1 MVLWFCGSLGD
12 CKARTSESSFH
23 IRKLHLREKSK
34 KKKKKTIIIIIINDD
49 KLAMNPTQFPTW
61 ITWFPCLKFS
71 LHSPPGVWCQQQ
83 IRRRLLLQRPG
94 LYLLER
100 LRPACAEHEGTA
112 PLLLKRESDE
122 GFWVRPAVWRSR
134 FRSASG
140 FIRSAPLFSPPSFFP
155 SSFAPCAAHS
165 CFSGSDS
172 HSRSKDT
179 TYRLRHVVKINSESE
194 RLENEPARL
203 GVGRGEGEGG
213 RRGRKTREGFFF
225 FASKGDGSLWRLLFL
240 ACRLSAAA
248 CRVSPPPRQNRC
260 ESES

>member
-1 MVLWFCGSLGD
+1 
-12 CKARTSESSFH
+12 
-23 IRKLHLREKSK
+23 
-34 KKKKKTIIIIIINDD
+34 
-49 KLAMNPTQFPTW
+49 MNPTQFPTW

-203 GVGRGEGEGG
+203 GVGRGGG
-213 RRGRKTREGFFF
+213 RGGEAREENQRGVFFF
-225 FASKGDGSLWRLLFL
+225 CVQGRRKFVAFVIFSLQTECGGLSSVSTAASERLRVGELKNRDETFGSSPGGFGHKQTLKRFA
-240 ACRLSAAA
+240 
-248 CRVSPPPRQNRC
+248 QT
-260 ESES
+260 

>member
-1 MVLWFCGSLGD
+1 
-12 CKARTSESSFH
+12 
-23 IRKLHLREKSK
+23 
-34 KKKKKTIIIIIINDD
+34 
-49 KLAMNPTQFPTW
+49 MNPTQFPTW

-83 IRRRLLLQRPG
+83 IRRRRFCSVQDFIFWSDCNP
-94 LYLLER
+94 
-100 LRPACAEHEGTA
+100 PAPSTRGTA

-140 FIRSAPLFSPPSFFP
+140 FIRSAPLFSSSFFP

-172 HSRSKDT
+172 HGRSKDT

-203 GVGRGEGEGG
+203 GEGG
-213 RRGRKTREGFFF
+213 REEREENQRGVF

-248 CRVSPPPRQNRC
+248 ACRVSPAQHQDQNGC
-260 ESES
+260 ESEG